1 MILTQNRDVQ
11 VNTACGSTATYTM
24 NKDNIPVEL
33 SERSRWVKR
42 TSYKHGGTG
51 WNRPEKWHTLDDIDG
66 DAMFI
71 TTDTDLLVV
80 DADHVVNDKG
90 EWIPEAKED
99 YERIREAGGPTYEE
113 SSVSGHG
120 RHLIYDN
127 AEYPDIPL
135 SPIKIRYPEYENWAG
150 DDFTPQIEIWY
161 AAKHCFRITGKITAR
176 SSDRVMD
183 GEGAANAL
191 RVAKQIVE
199 ERRSDDDSSATG
211 MTDAEIER
219 LKRSK
224 EPIPDGSGHSYEVAR
239 IAELVISAGDVLTDE
254 QIADTVYREMQSR
267 FEGELKETFYDNAV
281 KDAARFRAKVKKG
294 RKDKEFCVYSVKAWE
309 AENPGKT
316 FSDAGKP
323 WKAAFIAGLRAKEE
337 GKTFDNES
345 RITAGVRQHFPAS
358 NANTQASIEYTDTTE
373 LSEAQALDLSRG
385 AELSLVT
392 KKNGSVLSIPENYY
406 TILRDDPY
414 FHGKLRYNQLDGRVY
429 AHGFYWAVDDHPV
442 RDVDLFNIRRFIS
455 AVYQIRSKDD
465 ILDNIYAVADFNA
478 YHPVR
483 ELLNSLEWDGVE
495 RIADLLPRY
504 LGAERS
510 AYTTAV
516 TKMLLYAVIQRVFHP
531 GIKFDTAIVL
541 SDTKQGSGKS
551 TLCRLLAL
559 QDEWYTDSL
568 DDLNDNK
575 RAFEALRGH
584 IICELGEMIAT
595 RRARD
600 IETIKGYLSRT
611 ADDYRTPHAKFTE
624 RYPRQAVFIGTSNR
638 SQFLP
643 DDRSGNRRF
652 IPVLCDGNLQKIHP
666 MSNVDEAREYIRQCY
681 AEAMIKGKQ
690 EGFPLVLSKEHE
702 DRLKRLQEI
711 SAPEDTKVGLIQD
724 WLDSTKPTFVCTKMI
739 YDYALPSIVYCNHS
753 QGNTP
758 DKWELQEIAE
768 IMNTSIDGYV
778 KYMGVDGNNADVK
791 KRFKEYGAQRAW
803 MRAETVPTDVPKDV
817 PTESKTVPSETKIDE
832 FTMIREN
839 ESSPFD

>member
-1 MILTQNRDVQ
+1 
-11 VNTACGSTATYTM
+11 M

-42 TSYKHGGTG
+42 TSYKHGGKG
-51 WNRPEKWHTLDDIDG
+51 WNTPEKWHTLDDIDG

-99 YERIREAGGPTYEE
+99 YERIRDAGGATYEE

-135 SPIKIRYPEYENWAG
+135 SPIRIRYPAYENWAG

-219 LKRSK
+219 LKRST

-294 RKDKEFCVYSVKAWE
+294 RKDKEFCAYSVKAWE

-337 GKTFDNES
+337 GKTFDDNSRVDEGWKNHVAGRQYPTPNKNEDNAEIVQPEEIS
-345 RITAGVRQHFPAS
+345 LELTQSGEVKNTFSNVRNILEQDQYLKGKFS
-358 NANTQASIEYTDTTE
+358 YNMQNGLVY
-373 LSEAQALDLSRG
+373 LS
-385 AELSLVT
+385 
-392 KKNGSVLSIPENYY
+392 
-406 TILRDDPY
+406 
-414 FHGKLRYNQLDGRVY
+414 
-429 AHGFYWAVDDHPV
+429 GFYWNKLPHVIRDSDVTEIRSYIADSYGIAPSKDRSEELIQMIAERNKFHPV
-442 RDVDLFNIRRFIS
+442 RDLLEELKSRGRPTT
-455 AVYQIRSKDD
+455 
-465 ILDNIYAVADFNA
+465 DNIS
-478 YHPVR
+478 
-483 ELLNSLEWDGVE
+483 E
-495 RIADLLPRY
+495 LLPRY

-510 AYTTAV
+510 AFTTQA
-516 TKMLLYAVIQRVFHP
+516 TKLLLYGIIQRQFSP
-531 GIKFDTAIVL
+531 GVKFDYCMIFVDEL
-541 SDTKQGSGKS
+541 QGTGKS
-551 TLCRLLAL
+551 TLCRMLAIK
-559 QDEWYTDSL
+559 DDWFTDSL
-568 DDLNDNK
+568 STLDDPQK
-575 RAFEALRGH
+575 AFEAING
-584 IICELGEMIAT
+584 CVVVELGEMLSI
-595 RRARD
+595 RRAKD
-600 IETIKGYLSRT
+600 VEGIKSFLTRTVDKIRRPYLRHSEE
-611 ADDYRTPHAKFTE
+611 F
-624 RYPRQAVFIGTSNR
+624 PRQCIFIGTSNKFE
-638 SQFLP
+638 SLP
-643 DDRSGNRRF
+643 QDPSGNRRF
-652 IPVLCDGNLQKIHP
+652 VPIFCDGKRAEKHPLDNEKETREFVLQCFA
-666 MSNVDEAREYIRQCY
+666 D
-681 AEAMIKGKQ
+681 AMILGES
-690 EGFPLVLSKEHE
+690 EGWPLVLDHE
-702 DRLKRLQEI
+702 FD
-711 SAPEDTKVGLIQD
+711 AT
-724 WLDSTKPTFVCTKMI
+724 LDQ
-739 YDYALPSIVYCNHS
+739 LRE
-753 QGNTP
+753 QGTP
-758 DKWELQEIAE
+758 DDPRVGMIQQYLDDHKLIDYVCSRLIWDEVFSDCDHPKEPQSYELRDISD
-768 IMNTSIDGYV
+768 IMNLKIEGWKRYEFEDGSLRKGQRKHKFTDEFK
-778 KYMGVDGNNADVK
+778 KYGS
-791 KRFKEYGAQRAW
+791 QRAW
-803 MRAETVPTDVPKDV
+803 R
-817 PTESKTVPSETKIDE
+817 
-832 FTMIREN
+832 RL
-839 ESSPFD
+839 SPFEPGARVIAEDDE